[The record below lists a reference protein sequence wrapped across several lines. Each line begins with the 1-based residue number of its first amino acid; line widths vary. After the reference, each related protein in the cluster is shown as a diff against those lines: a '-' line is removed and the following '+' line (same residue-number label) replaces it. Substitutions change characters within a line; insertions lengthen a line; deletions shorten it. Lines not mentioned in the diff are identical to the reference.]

1 MTTTM
6 TKTTTTLLCE
16 MKKEG
21 TPTTRLER
29 RGPLDATRFRR
40 QKCATHTFFCFF
52 VFFRGLISSRPFC
65 FGSYYY
71 PRILLGEDKGLQKFI
86 FKEDSYDQN
95 QKRCECRFFFPF
107 FLLLGSFQG
116 RRRRPRK
123 EKKMKHKKP

>member
-1 MTTTM
+1 MTTTTT

-40 QKCATHTFFCFF
+40 QKCATHTFFCFC
-52 VFFRGLISSRPFC
+52 FFHFFSGSSHLTSFLFWLVLLSKNFIRRRQRP
-65 FGSYYY
+65 S
-71 PRILLGEDKGLQKFI
+71 KKFI
-86 FKEDSYDQN
+86 FKEDSYD

-107 FLLLGSFQG
+107 FLLGVL
-116 RRRRPRK
+116 PRTTTTTK
-123 EKKMKHKKP
+123 ERKKNET